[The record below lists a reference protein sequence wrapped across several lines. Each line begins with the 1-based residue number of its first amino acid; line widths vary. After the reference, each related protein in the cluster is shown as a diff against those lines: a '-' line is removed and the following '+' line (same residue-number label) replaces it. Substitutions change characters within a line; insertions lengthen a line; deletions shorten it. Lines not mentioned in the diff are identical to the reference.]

1 MASWPRPLTQKRQ
14 RIRHLRPTRTRF
26 EASDARR
33 DFGFRISNFGFSLSV
48 NRNSGLS
55 SIRNRKS
62 AISISM
68 SIYRRVLAYYRP
80 FWPQT
85 IFGLLLSLCGIGLN
99 LLKPWPLKFIVD
111 QILPSFARGSQTNTF
126 IGFQLF
132 AGHLRIPTSPIL
144 SVHGLIAALCLALIA
159 IQLVWGA
166 INWITSYL
174 FVKIGLQ
181 ALLKLRTDLY
191 AYLQS
196 LSLKYHDARRS
207 SDSSFRVAYDS
218 QSIQTIYNKGF
229 TNIFGSIITLVG
241 TFVIMVRLDW
251 QLTLLSL
258 AIVPLIVGA
267 IYFFAHR
274 IRRESTFIQEQESAM
289 LAQAQ
294 EGLSSIRMVHA
305 FGREEF
311 EILQFHQQASQSLE
325 ANLRLTLTNVNSA
338 LVISTLMVIG
348 TAAMYYVGTLH
359 VLAGTLTLG
368 SLLVFSAYLLMLYQP
383 LESLTYTAWAMEGAT
398 AGARRCFEVLD
409 GQDDVVDS
417 PKAIAISSA
426 RGLIEFQN
434 VSFAYAQDRRVLH
447 NLHLTISPNQIV
459 ALVGGTGAGKSTL
472 LSLVPR
478 FYDPTSGSVML
489 DGCDLREITKKSL
502 RAQIA
507 IVLQDTLLFST
518 SVRENIAYGR
528 PDATE
533 EEIVDAAR
541 RAQAD
546 EFILQMPNGYQS
558 AVGERGGHLS
568 VGQRQRLGIARAF
581 LKNAPVLLLDEPTS
595 ALDPATESA
604 IMETIKELMRGRT
617 TLIATHR
624 LATVHNVDQIVVL
637 DRGRV
642 VEQGRG
648 SELVARGGVYAKLY
662 TSGKFAT

>member
-1 MASWPRPLTQKRQ
+1 
-14 RIRHLRPTRTRF
+14 
-26 EASDARR
+26 
-33 DFGFRISNFGFSLSV
+33 
-48 NRNSGLS
+48 
-55 SIRNRKS
+55 
-62 AISISM
+62 M
-68 SIYRRVLAYYRP
+68 SIYRRVLRYYRP
-80 FWPQT
+80 FWRQT
-85 IFGLLLSLCGIGLN
+85 IFGLLLSLAGIGLN
-99 LLKPWPLKFIVD
+99 LLKPWPFKIIVD
-111 QILPSFARGSQTNTF
+111 QILPHPNDACWVLGPATR
-126 IGFQLF
+126 
-132 AGHLRIPTSPIL
+132 AIL
-144 SVHGLIAALCLALIA
+144 ILCLALVLL
-159 IQLVWGA
+159 QFLWG
-166 INWITSYL
+166 IVNWATNYL

-229 TNIFGSIITLVG
+229 TNIFGSTITLAG

-258 AIVPLIVGA
+258 AIVPLIVAA

-311 EILQFHQQASQSLE
+311 EVRQFHRQARQSLE

-368 SLLVFSAYLLMLYQP
+368 SLLVFSAYLIMLYQP

-398 AGARRCFEVLD
+398 AGAKRCFEVLD
-409 GQDDVVDS
+409 REDDVKDS
-417 PKAIAISSA
+417 PKAIAITETKGAIALQS
-426 RGLIEFQN
+426 
-434 VSFAYAQDRRVLH
+434 VSFAYAQDRDVLH
-447 NLHLTISPNQIV
+447 DIDLQIPSNQII

-478 FYDPTSGSVML
+478 FYDPTSGVVML
-489 DGCDLREITKKSL
+489 DGRDLRSITKKSL
-502 RAQIA
+502 RANIA

-518 SVRENIAYGR
+518 TVRENIAYGR
-528 PDATE
+528 PGATG
-533 EEIVDAAR
+533 EEIVDAAK

-546 EFILQMPNGYQS
+546 DFIRQLPDGYES
-558 AVGERGGHLS
+558 SVGERGGHLS
-568 VGQRQRLGIARAF
+568 VGQRQRIGIARAF
-581 LKNAPVLLLDEPTS
+581 LKNAPILLLDEPTS
-595 ALDPATESA
+595 ALDPMTEAA

-624 LATVHNVDQIVVL
+624 LATIHDVDRLVVIE
-637 DRGRV
+637 RGHI

-648 SELVARGGVYAKLY
+648 AG
-662 TSGKFAT
+662 F

>member
-1 MASWPRPLTQKRQ
+1 
-14 RIRHLRPTRTRF
+14 
-26 EASDARR
+26 
-33 DFGFRISNFGFSLSV
+33 
-48 NRNSGLS
+48 
-55 SIRNRKS
+55 
-62 AISISM
+62 M
-68 SIYRRVLAYYRP
+68 SIYRRILQYYRP

-85 IFGLLLSLCGIGLN
+85 AVGLLLSLIGIGLN
-99 LLKPWPLKFIVD
+99 LLKPWPFKIIVD
-111 QILPSFARGSQTNTF
+111 DILPNPKLALVNHPTFGSVAD
-126 IGFQLF
+126 LV
-132 AGHLRIPTSPIL
+132 LIL
-144 SVHGLIAALCLALIA
+144 CVALIA
-159 IQLVWGA
+159 IQLLWGIA
-166 INWITSYL
+166 NWITNYL

-191 AYLQS
+191 SYLQS

-229 TNIFGSIITLVG
+229 TGIFGSIITLVG
-241 TFVIMVRLDW
+241 TFAIMVQLDW
-251 QLTLLSL
+251 QLALLSL
-258 AIVPLIVGA
+258 AIVPLLLVT

-274 IRRESTFIQEQESAM
+274 IRRESTFIQEQESAV

-305 FGREEF
+305 FGREEW
-311 EILQFHQQASQSLE
+311 EVRQFHQQAQQSLQ

-338 LVISTLMVIG
+338 LVISTLMVFG

-398 AGARRCFEVLD
+398 AGAKRCFEVLD
-409 GQDDVVDS
+409 REDDVKDS
-417 PKAIAISSA
+417 PNAIAITETKGA
-426 RGLIEFQN
+426 IALQN
-434 VSFAYAQDRRVLH
+434 VSFAYAQDRDVLH
-447 NLHLTISPNQIV
+447 EIDLQIPSNQII

-478 FYDPTSGSVML
+478 FYDPTSGVVTL
-489 DGCDLREITKKSL
+489 DGRDLRSITKKSL
-502 RAQIA
+502 RANIA

-518 SVRENIAYGR
+518 TVRENIAYGR
-528 PDATE
+528 PGATD
-533 EEIVDAAR
+533 EEIVDAAK
-541 RAQAD
+541 RAQAE
-546 EFILQMPNGYQS
+546 EFIRQLPDGYES
-558 AVGERGGHLS
+558 SVGERGGHLS
-568 VGQRQRLGIARAF
+568 VGQRQRIGIARAF
-581 LKNAPVLLLDEPTS
+581 LKNAPILLLDEPTS
-595 ALDPATESA
+595 ALDPTTEAA

-624 LATVHNVDQIVVL
+624 LATIHRVDQIVVL

-648 SELVARGGVYAKLY
+648 EELVAHGGVYAKLY
-662 TSGKFAT
+662 ASGNYPS

>member
-1 MASWPRPLTQKRQ
+1 
-14 RIRHLRPTRTRF
+14 
-26 EASDARR
+26 
-33 DFGFRISNFGFSLSV
+33 
-48 NRNSGLS
+48 
-55 SIRNRKS
+55 
-62 AISISM
+62 M
-68 SIYRRVLAYYRP
+68 SIYRRVLRYYRP
-80 FWPQT
+80 FWGQT
-85 IFGLLLSLCGIGLN
+85 VFGLGLTLGGIGLN
-99 LLKPWPLKFIVD
+99 LLKPWPFKIIVD
-111 QILPSFARGSQTNTF
+111 DFLRANGAARSDWRLW
-126 IGFQLF
+126 IPLLCVALVVIQLF
-132 AGHLRIPTSPIL
+132 
-144 SVHGLIAALCLALIA
+144 
-159 IQLVWGA
+159 WGI
-166 INWITSYL
+166 INWVTNYL

-191 AYLQS
+191 SYLQS
-196 LSLKYHDARRS
+196 LSLKYHDMRRS

-229 TNIFGSIITLVG
+229 TNIFGSTITLAG
-241 TFVIMVRLDW
+241 TFLIMVRLDW

-258 AIVPLIVGA
+258 AIVPPVVGA

-274 IRRESTFIQEQESAM
+274 IRRESTFIQERESAI
-289 LAQAQ
+289 LAQVQ

-311 EILQFHQQASQSLE
+311 EVGQFHQQASQSLQ

-338 LVISTLMVIG
+338 LVISTLMVVG

-398 AGARRCFEVLD
+398 AGAKRCFEVLD

-417 PKAIAISSA
+417 SEAIAIA
-426 RGLIEFQN
+426 ETKGALRFQN
-434 VSFAYAQDRRVLH
+434 VSFGYAQNRHVLH
-447 NLHLTISPNQIV
+447 HVDLAISPNQIV

-478 FYDPTSGSVML
+478 FYDPTEGSIAI
-489 DGCDLREITKKSL
+489 DGRDLRAITKKSL

-518 SVRENIAYGR
+518 TVRENIAYGR
-528 PDATE
+528 PNATE
-533 EEIVDAAR
+533 DEIVDAAR

-546 EFILQMPNGYQS
+546 DFIRQLPTGYAS
-558 AVGERGGHLS
+558 PIGERGGHLS
-568 VGQRQRLGIARAF
+568 VGQRQRIGIARAF
-581 LKNAPVLLLDEPTS
+581 LKNAPILLLDEPTS
-595 ALDPATESA
+595 ALDPATEAA

-624 LATVHNVDQIVVL
+624 LATIHNCDQIVVL
-637 DRGRV
+637 ERGFV

-648 SELVARGGVYAKLY
+648 PELVARGRVYANLY
-662 TSGKFAT
+662 ASGKFHT